1 MSDQLLCDLV
11 LAKCNLSVTIVVI
24 ASIIDNAQRDSANN
38 NSSCTKFD
46 TGYLWS
52 IGPTAFLVTVAD
64 LFPLFGENRIIRLS
78 MLTI

>member
-24 ASIIDNAQRDSANN
+24 ASIIEI
-38 NSSCTKFD
+38 D

-52 IGPTAFLVTVAD
+52 IGPAAFLVTVAD